1 MIIVSKHYL
10 NVITLF
16 LIKIVGCNVNRD
28 FLCSGKFPTVFCL
41 KINHGGAFTS
51 PPKVRYKGGKVNWI
65 DTIDSERFSVVEV
78 ATMMEELGY
87 ENGSSG
93 MDFFYKLPN
102 TDLDNGLRKLE
113 TDKDVLELMTHVSKY
128 KVIDLY
134 VVHCVSKN
142 LELALVENVADDRQ
156 DVLENDDNVVVDDV
170 SEDEWLRDCL
180 KKVGRLNKNVGQSSR
195 NESPSVEVCSEH
207 GSDSE
212 HGSYSGER
220 YNGSGSEHGYTDNGS
235 GSDNE
240 SNSDDSGASDD
251 SDDSD
256 FVVDEE
262 QMMNIVEVDMAE
274 FKKNIDKNSEW
285 IGCAENIEEDNEVV
299 QEDEVDND
307 ELYSGTDSD
316 VECERRKALRKVAR
330 MHKVSEEKSIWKE
343 IFFIGQQFASSK
355 LIKEMVTRVAV
366 EQRRQLW
373 LKKNDKVRVRVVCK
387 GKTPTFTS
395 NMDPVVYSG
404 LADGPQVKGKPNKLK
419 AAIGSKIRSKGVAIK
434 DSETQCPWFLQ
445 CSKLPNEET
454 WQVKAFEDVHK
465 CLQSRV
471 VKKCTAKFLSKEVE
485 ATIKPNPK
493 IPLNALKDQLQRKLE
508 VGMSNQ
514 KVQRAKM
521 LAKQKVIGDYTKSY
535 SQLRDYLIELQNQNP
550 DTTVRIDLERP
561 PDPIKVLER
570 KFRRVYVCLGALKE
584 GFKKGKRDL
593 LGLDGC
599 FLSGPFPGQ
608 VLTAVGVDPNNGIYP
623 LAYAI
628 VEAETKESW
637 KWFLDWLGDDLNL
650 FSNSNFTFITDR
662 QKV

>member
-1 MIIVSKHYL
+1 MSGGCVKRDQLQIHIMIIVSKHYL

-102 TDLDNGLRKLE
+102 SDLDNGLRKLE
-113 TDKDVLELMTHVSKY
+113 TDKDALELMSHVSKY

-134 VVHCVSKN
+134 VDHSGSKN
-142 LELALVENVADDRQ
+142 SKSVEPALLENVPNDSQ
-156 DVLENDDNVVVDDV
+156 DVLENADNDVVDDV
-170 SEDEWLRDCL
+170 SEDEWLRNCL
-180 KKVGRLNKNVGQSSR
+180 SKVGRLNKNVGQSSR

-240 SNSDDSGASDD
+240 SNSDDS
-251 SDDSD
+251 D

-285 IGCAENIEEDNEVV
+285 IGCAENVEEVNEVV
-299 QEDEVDND
+299 QEDEVDNE

-316 VECERRKALRKVAR
+316 VEGERRKALRKVAR

-343 IFFIGQQFASSK
+343 NFFIGQQFASSK
-355 LIKEMVTRVAV
+355 LIKDMVTRVAV

-395 NMDPVVYSG
+395 NMDPVVSSG
-404 LADGPQVKGKPNKLK
+404 LADGPQVKCKPIKLK
-419 AAIGSKIRSKGVAIK
+419 
-434 DSETQCPWFLQ
+434 
-445 CSKLPNEET
+445 
-454 WQVKAFEDVHK
+454 
-465 CLQSRV
+465 
-471 VKKCTAKFLSKEVE
+471 TA
-485 ATIKPNPK
+485 
-493 IPLNALKDQLQRKLE
+493 
-508 VGMSNQ
+508 
-514 KVQRAKM
+514 
-521 LAKQKVIGDYTKSY
+521 
-535 SQLRDYLIELQNQNP
+535 
-550 DTTVRIDLERP
+550 
-561 PDPIKVLER
+561 
-570 KFRRVYVCLGALKE
+570 
-584 GFKKGKRDL
+584 
-593 LGLDGC
+593 
-599 FLSGPFPGQ
+599 
-608 VLTAVGVDPNNGIYP
+608 NG
-623 LAYAI
+623 
-628 VEAETKESW
+628 
-637 KWFLDWLGDDLNL
+637 
-650 FSNSNFTFITDR
+650 
-662 QKV
+662 